1 MMLKYSR
8 SVKQQIMSSWL
19 DVTLGLRAVV
29 YLDSGLVK
37 LNVVQSLLV
46 SAQFTLQFVNTDRFF
61 SERIQLV
68 AVGPS

>member
-1 MMLKYSR
+1 MLKYSR

>member
-1 MMLKYSR
+1 MLKYSR

-19 DVTLGLRAVV
+19 DVTLGLCAVV